1 MFFVTSSDDKTVK
14 VWDTARLERNVT
26 SKPRHTYSQHH
37 AKVKCVCIL
46 EGVHCFASAA
56 DDGSLH
62 VVRVHTTQ
70 SGALPKYNKLQVI
83 REHRMDNVGEYITC
97 MTHFNTGTL
106 EDCLRI
112 VILTNLLFSD
122 STSNLVYATTH
133 SAITVLDL
141 RTMRV
146 LQTFENP
153 RHYGPITSL
162 CVDRKRTWIV
172 VGTST
177 GVLTLWDKRFGLL
190 IRSWHVGIASSG
202 RSVRVH
208 QCVVHPSRSRGNW
221 VMVAVETSKKGSD
234 RSSTPLV
241 EVWDIEKAILVET
254 FLSRTGS
261 PTDAIPEPQEI
272 LGIDAETT
280 PAAAIAALVRS
291 RQNKNSLEE
300 TSPSEEL
307 PHPPASDIRAMVV
320 GSDFG
325 GYATSFRSEFGE
337 FEHNS
342 GSRAATGRG
351 YMITGSEDS
360 KIRFWDL
367 GKFDKTTVLSGP
379 ELDHEKPWYK

>member
-1 MFFVTSSDDKTVK
+1 
-14 VWDTARLERNVT
+14 
-26 SKPRHTYSQHH
+26 
-37 AKVKCVCIL
+37 
-46 EGVHCFASAA
+46 
-56 DDGSLH
+56 
-62 VVRVHTTQ
+62 
-70 SGALPKYNKLQVI
+70 
-83 REHRMDNVGEYITC
+83 
-97 MTHFNTGTL
+97 
-106 EDCLRI
+106 
-112 VILTNLLFSD
+112 VILTNIFFSD

-133 SAITVLDL
+133 STITVLDL

-146 LQTFENP
+146 LQTLENP

-162 CVDRKRTWIV
+162 CIDRKRTWII

-221 VMVAVETSKKGSD
+221 IMVSVETSRKGSD

-241 EVWDIEKAILVET
+241 EVWDIEKAVLVET
-254 FLSRTGS
+254 FLTRTGS
-261 PTDAIPEPQEI
+261 PTDAIPEPQEM
-272 LGIDAETT
+272 LGVDAETT

-291 RQNKNSLEE
+291 RQNKSSLEE
-300 TSPSEEL
+300 TSPTEEL
-307 PHPPASDIRAMVV
+307 PQPPASDIRTMVV

-342 GSRAATGRG
+342 GSRAAGRG

-367 GKFDKTTVLSGP
+367 GKFDKTTVLSGL

>member
-1 MFFVTSSDDKTVK
+1 M
-14 VWDTARLERNVT
+14 
-26 SKPRHTYSQHH
+26 
-37 AKVKCVCIL
+37 
-46 EGVHCFASAA
+46 
-56 DDGSLH
+56 
-62 VVRVHTTQ
+62 
-70 SGALPKYNKLQVI
+70 
-83 REHRMDNVGEYITC
+83 
-97 MTHFNTGTL
+97 
-106 EDCLRI
+106 
-112 VILTNLLFSD
+112 ILTNLLFSD

-146 LQTFENP
+146 LQTLENP

-162 CVDRKRTWIV
+162 CIDRKRTWIV

-221 VMVAVETSKKGSD
+221 VMVAVETSRKGSD
-234 RSSTPLV
+234 RSSTPLI

-254 FLSRTGS
+254 FLTRTGS
-261 PTDAIPEPQEI
+261 PTDPIPEPLEI

-291 RQNKNSLEE
+291 RQNKISLEE
-300 TSPSEEL
+300 TASTEEL
-307 PHPPASDIRAMVV
+307 PQPPAPDIRALVV

-325 GYATSFRSEFGE
+325 GYTTSFRSEFGE
-337 FEHNS
+337 FEPNS
-342 GSRAATGRG
+342 GSRAVGRG

-367 GKFDKTTVLSGP
+367 GKFDKTTVLSGL

>member
-1 MFFVTSSDDKTVK
+1 M
-14 VWDTARLERNVT
+14 
-26 SKPRHTYSQHH
+26 
-37 AKVKCVCIL
+37 
-46 EGVHCFASAA
+46 
-56 DDGSLH
+56 
-62 VVRVHTTQ
+62 
-70 SGALPKYNKLQVI
+70 
-83 REHRMDNVGEYITC
+83 
-97 MTHFNTGTL
+97 
-106 EDCLRI
+106 
-112 VILTNLLFSD
+112 ILTNILFSD

-146 LQTFENP
+146 LQTLENP

-162 CVDRKRTWIV
+162 CIDRKRTWIV

-221 VMVAVETSKKGSD
+221 VLVSVETSRKGSD

-254 FLSRTGS
+254 FLTRTGS
-261 PTDAIPEPQEI
+261 PTDAIPEPQEM

-307 PHPPASDIRAMVV
+307 PQPPASDIRALVV

-325 GYATSFRSEFGE
+325 GYTTSFRSEFGE

-342 GSRAATGRG
+342 GSRSAGRG

-367 GKFDKTTVLSGP
+367 GNCDKTTVLSGL
-379 ELDHEKPWYK
+379 ELDHEKPWYKYDFFPFLFRKHFAKDILCSTSTSNGVTTYVETCPRLPASSSTNRPPQRISLITNSQQNLLKGHQDVVSAIACIDSPFRGGVISGDRAGVIKVWRVEQVEQSQ